1 MDELFIRRSYR
12 SISLA
17 WITAITWAVA
27 FGRPWIAL
35 SITLGALLGTAIL
48 ASNSWFFSRALRR
61 EMPKPARRLARV
73 WLLRYPMM
81 AGLLYLILR
90 WQQID
95 VFALCGGVVLVHLAI
110 VLKALGAML
119 TVKRS

>member
-1 MDELFIRRSYR
+1 MDELFVRRSYR
-12 SISLA
+12 SIALL

-27 FGRPWIAL
+27 LGRPWIAL

-48 ASNSWFFSRALRR
+48 ASNSWFFSRTLGR
-61 EMPKPARRLARV
+61 EMPKPTRRLARL
-73 WLLRYPMM
+73 WLLKYPMM
-81 AGLLYLILR
+81 AVLLYLILR
-90 WQQID
+90 WRQVD